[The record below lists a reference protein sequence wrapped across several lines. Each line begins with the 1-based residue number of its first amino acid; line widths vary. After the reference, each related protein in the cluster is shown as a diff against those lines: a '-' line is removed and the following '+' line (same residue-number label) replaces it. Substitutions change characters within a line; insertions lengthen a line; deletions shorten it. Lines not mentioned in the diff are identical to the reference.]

1 MENPLQRDL
10 RTLYMRDLDQLID
23 NIEAIPED
31 LLWNAPEGVTNSCGV
46 LTQHLVGNLNHYIG
60 EGIGETGYVRQR
72 EREFTTTQTSKKDL
86 IADVES
92 LQRTLDTVFDTLE
105 DSDLSREYPLE
116 TSYEFS
122 TRGFLIHLYGHL
134 NYHLG
139 QINYLGRL
147 LSERG

>member
-1 MENPLQRDL
+1 MENSLQRDL
-10 RTLYMRDLDQLID
+10 RTLYMRDLEQLID

-46 LTQHLVGNLNHYIG
+46 LVQHLVGNLNHYIG

-72 EREFTTTQTSKKDL
+72 EQEFIATQTSKKDL

-92 LQRTLDTVFDTLE
+92 LQKTLDTVFDMLE
-105 DSDLSREYPLE
+105 DSHLSEEYPLE

>member
-1 MENPLQRDL
+1 MENSLQRDL

-46 LTQHLVGNLNHYIG
+46 LVQHLVGNLNHYIG

-72 EREFTTTQTSKKDL
+72 EQEFTTTQTSKKDL

-105 DSDLSREYPLE
+105 DSDLSEEYPLE